1 MKKMRWIS
9 TIVGVLFIFIAPRF
23 NNYLDSKLDEYNV
36 LECKV
41 VESKIIDKFVST
53 TKNVDKVKKKR
64 SLNKTK
70 TYYHK
75 VSYEDLERTISVSKS
90 DYVKDIGSTRVVHL
104 LTVEYKGDI
113 CKILSDSSSLDVN
126 DIPILHDAYKNQKIS
141 LIYD

>member
-75 VSYEDLERTISVSKS
+75 VSYEDLERSISVSKS
-90 DYVKDIGSTRVVHL
+90 DYVKDIGSTCVVNL
-104 LTVEYKGDI
+104 LTVEYKGQI
-113 CKILSDSSSLDVN
+113 CQILSDSSSLDVN
-126 DIPILHDAYKNQKIS
+126 DIPILRDAYKNQK
-141 LIYD
+141 D